1 MEGVSAV
8 KAIQIAQQQGQTVY
22 TITQENYSQIIP
34 KLSLSA
40 NVMTDIRDNV
50 AVGRTVT
57 VHEKTINYKGWKGS
71 GYIIIDPT
79 TGAGAYLIN
88 GGANGAIILAIIGA
102 IFLLVALVA
111 FTGGLGPIILAG
123 AAVSGG
129 GAFFVGLT
137 SLVLGVTLYLSSLA
151 KLLFIDKVKPSCSA
165 GVAAIGVTLALLFA
179 PKNSFKESL
188 NSAGWL
194 MTTIF
199 GFLGYAKEVGY
210 DINC

>member
-1 MEGVSAV
+1 MSAV
-8 KAIQIAQQQGQTVY
+8 KALQIAQEQGQKIY
-22 TITQENYSQIIP
+22 TITKENYAQVLP
-34 KLSLSA
+34 KLRLSST
-40 NVMTDIRDNV
+40 VMTDIRD
-50 AVGRTVT
+50 AVNAGRVVT
-57 VHEKTINYKGWKGS
+57 THEKTIYYKGWKGG
-71 GYIIIDPT
+71 GYVIIDPHSGT
-79 TGAGAYLIN
+79 GAYLID

-137 SLVLGVTLYLSSLA
+137 SLVLGVALYLSSLA